1 MKIKT
6 ALILCAGYGKRVHPI
21 TKKIPKPLIE
31 IKNTVLLQNTI
42 NLVISLGIKKI
53 KINTYYLENQI
64 LEFINSLNSTLEI
77 EVISDGKKILNTG
90 GGTLNLIKHSLDKDF
105 LVLNPDTLW
114 NLKYK
119 KTIKDMMKFY
129 FQNNIK
135 NILMVVNKNKSFD
148 KRFKGDF
155 CLNNHNLYYGKKKQ
169 YIFTGCQIIN
179 KNVFNKRRSR
189 VFSISNVWNDL
200 INKNLLFGYESKLNF
215 LHLTDFK
222 IYKNLTKT

>member
-53 KINTYYLENQI
+53 KINTYYRENQI

-119 KTIKDMMKFY
+119 KTIKAMMKFY

-155 CLNNHNLYYGKKKQ
+155 CFNNLNLYYGKKKQ